1 MEAIQNLI
9 LDLENETKNRH
20 IEFLRLLPN
29 DQYVCPECKE
39 VPEIL
44 NIDYENDY
52 NIELKCKKHKDV
64 KIPIEEYFKKE
75 ENHLYINEICNKDKK
90 TIQKNYN
97 NCLFDFCKGCNIFLC
112 GACAR
117 DHPHQSSFIKINEY
131 NNMCKKHC
139 QKYINYCEEC
149 QKHFCKAC
157 MNQRESS
164 CSYPNLYNLEEKD
177 QKQDEKNIKI
187 LIEERESLIK
197 AKNLIEHLIKF
208 IETILTTYFKHTA
221 NYYHY
226 ININNLANSIILKN
240 NYKFNREQLIAKLDD
255 LERLARHYL
264 NVKLKIELTGNELSI
279 NLNNKNITN
288 VDFQLL
294 SEIKF
299 KNAKIM
305 SLNNN
310 IISDITPLKNFKS
323 PNLKVIDLSFNKIE
337 NINSFKDFSKKEQ
350 KIETIL
356 LNNNEIR
363 NADVFKKK
371 IFPCIK
377 EINLDENNLAAK
389 DIQEIKDIINGVKRI
404 KKKKIGRSIS
414 VFKSQ
419 EIKKDFE
426 KEEKKE
432 LKLPKLFSNRI
443 NPGTSLNFYK
453 KIK

>member
-1 MEAIQNLI
+1 MENINPIYLNQI
-9 LDLENETKNRH
+9 VDLFQNETRSRH
-20 IEFLRLLPN
+20 VEFLRLLPN

-44 NIDYENDY
+44 NIDYDDDY
-52 NIELKCKKHKDV
+52 KIELECKNHK
-64 KIPIEEYFKKE
+64 KERIPIDEYFQKE
-75 ENHLYINEICNKDKK
+75 EKYLYINEVCGKDKT
-90 TIQKNYN
+90 TIQKNYKH
-97 NCLFDFCKGCNIFLC
+97 CLFDFCKGCNIFFC
-112 GACAR
+112 GACSR

-139 QKYINYCEEC
+139 QKYINYCKEC
-149 QKHFCKAC
+149 QKHLCKDCMKILNFCSFHK
-157 MNQRESS
+157 
-164 CSYPNLYNLEEKD
+164 LERLD
-177 QKQDEKNIKI
+177 QMPDKENIKI
-187 LIEERESLIK
+187 LYEERENLIRQ
-197 AKNLIEHLIKF
+197 KNLIEHLIKF
-208 IETILTTYFKHTA
+208 IETVLTTYIRHSS
-221 NYYHY
+221 NYFHY
-226 ININNLANSIILKN
+226 ININNLANSIILRKN
-240 NYKFNREQLIAKLDD
+240 YLFNREQLIAKLDD

-288 VDFQLL
+288 IDFQLL

-404 KKKKIGRSIS
+404 KKKKNW
-414 VFKSQ
+414 
-419 EIKKDFE
+419 KKHFC
-426 KEEKKE
+426 
-432 LKLPKLFSNRI
+432 I
-443 NPGTSLNFYK
+443 
-453 KIK
+453 